1 MFAGPFSRGPGRELG
16 ATMAASALSALGPNT
31 VFFRTQTSSGVEEEI
46 FVELDSE
53 SEWQTWVG
61 AGMGARLYVMRDES
75 DFKRVTIEQILSR
88 EDALRAAADAEA
100 TGTYLY
106 LAGSTFEEDDKNL
119 KNLERVRSS
128 VAYGLEVE
136 TTRALAA
143 DESAEKE
150 FGTLTALNDAR
161 AVTFV
166 QKGKPG
172 NILLEADGLCLNSK
186 LVVLNEAKATPSSFD
201 VNGLTKR
208 GLLLKG
214 ILASPDDYETKP
226 PEVKQQLEKFRDVR
240 LVLSGYH
247 FKEQV
252 VIACAKPGPPIW
264 IFRTVPARP
273 LASKAPLA
281 FEGTS
286 DAESRGTGASKFVI

>member
-150 FGTLTALNDAR
+150 FGILTALNDAR

-166 QKGKPG
+166 QKGEPG
-172 NILLEADGLCLNSK
+172 NNHPA
-186 LVVLNEAKATPSSFD
+186 
-201 VNGLTKR
+201 R
-208 GLLLKG
+208 GGRALPQQQVGGAERGEGHPLFLRRQR
-214 ILASPDDYETKP
+214 PDK
-226 PEVKQQLEKFRDVR
+226 
-240 LVLSGYH
+240 
-247 FKEQV
+247 
-252 VIACAKPGPPIW
+252 
-264 IFRTVPARP
+264 ARP
-273 LASKAPLA
+273 LAQGHPSFPGRLRDQA
-281 FEGTS
+281 
-286 DAESRGTGASKFVI
+286 SRSQAAA

>member
-31 VFFRTQTSSGVEEEI
+31 VFFRAQTPSGVEEEI

-53 SEWQTWVG
+53 SKWQTWVG
-61 AGMGARLYVMRDES
+61 AGTGAHLYVMRDES
-75 DFKRVTIEQILSR
+75 DSKRVTIEQILSR

-119 KNLERVRSS
+119 KNLKRGRNN

-166 QKGKPG
+166 QKGEPG
-172 NILLEADGLCLNSK
+172 NILLEAGGLCLNSK

-208 GLLLKG
+208 GLLLKL

-252 VIACAKPGPPIW
+252 EIACAKPDPPIW
-264 IFRTVPARP
+264 IFRTTGKAFG
-273 LASKAPLA
+273 AKAPLA

-286 DAESRGTGASKFVI
+286 DAESRRTGARRQ